1 MNITR
6 LLSQTYVRMLK
17 EDAGMEDAASHVHD
31 EWMKRNP
38 KADWNAAQH
47 VPYEKLPD
55 AEKEKDRVHIRTVGK
70 LLTDTPKGKDEST
83 ADHHERIAD
92 AFGSIAHEEW
102 RKGHEASKGEGAP
115 RMKKVSDGSEV
126 NINVPWRKLHPEW
139 KRENL
144 EAGRAAVAA
153 HAKHMSGINESHTAK
168 EIAGTPTAELR
179 KLAATYERSA
189 SDHGVKYEAAK
200 KAGDSDKAEAYR
212 AKMFKHQDEADAIR
226 AELGNRLKPKK

>member
-17 EDAGMEDAASHVHD
+17 EDAGMEDAASYVHD

-55 AEKEKDRVHIRTVGK
+55 AEKEKDRAHIRTVGK

-102 RKGHEASKGEGAP
+102 RKGHETSKGEGAP
-115 RMKKVSDGSEV
+115 RMKKVSDGTEV
-126 NINVPWRKLHPEW
+126 NINVPWKKLHPEW
-139 KRENL
+139 KKENL

-153 HAKHMSGINESHTAK
+153 HAKHMSGINESHTAT

-179 KLAATYERSA
+179 KLADTYSKKVSVVREKA
-189 SDHGVKYEAAK
+189 VKAKEAGNHKEAAK
-200 KAGDSDKAEAYR
+200 LHKQADDHADKEMDIR
-212 AKMFKHQDEADAIR
+212 EAIR
-226 AELGNRLKPKK
+226 KRTGMK